1 MQKKWHEDSYLNDMR
16 KEMDPLADDAVRALF
31 RDDLMKGFITL
42 FKEPLMPGGKP
53 RAGLP
58 PEVEHYL
65 VEQAKPPTAW
75 EVRQD
80 LLDLGDGIQSSH
92 GLLTLSIL
100 ACASLPECYVDWRGM
115 PVLMLTQQLSR
126 DDAIERRVIETC
138 LYLNYVLSKD
148 GFRTGGKALEATRKV
163 RLMHAAARYLIL
175 ADEQEVSAE
184 LPPAAAA
191 RFNGFEK
198 GYWEAEGMPINQED
212 LAYTLQTFSWVGVR
226 GLRTLGLGL
235 NPREEEAIIHCWRV
249 AGHHMGIR
257 DELLPATV
265 EDSRLAFDQMK
276 GRLAY
281 FDEGNERGKR
291 GRQDGVQL
299 TNALMNWTKD
309 EFLPSVMGML
319 DEKVGKHRH
328 ILTQE
333 KLEPLPKQLM
343 LHLVG
348 AETAGMLGV
357 KRSDYDEAQWSR
369 AKRWLFVVMSIARIR
384 EWGLD
389 RIPGFRMLSN
399 AAFDFITGMRWD
411 GIIQQRGWIPFTR
424 DIGAHWSGDKAPER
438 GAPPNPAGA
447 QPSA

>member
-1 MQKKWHEDSYLNDMR
+1 MKNEWHEDRFLDDMR
-16 KEMDPLADDAVRALF
+16 REMDPLADDAVRALF
-31 RDDLMKGFITL
+31 KDNLMAGFITL
-42 FKEPLMPGGKP
+42 FKEPLMVDGKP

-65 VEQAKPPTAW
+65 VEQAKPPTTW

-115 PVLMLTQQLSR
+115 PVLSLTQQLSR

-138 LYLNYVLSKD
+138 LYLNHVLSSH
-148 GFRTGGKALEATRKV
+148 GFKQGGKALDATRKV

-175 ADEQEVSAE
+175 ADEDEVREE

-191 RFNGFEK
+191 RFNGFDK
-198 GYWEAEGMPINQED
+198 DYWAQAGMPINQED
-212 LAYTLQTFSWVGVR
+212 MAYTLQTFSWVGVR

-235 NPREEEAIIHCWRV
+235 NAREEEAIIHCWRV

-257 DELLPATV
+257 DDLVPATV
-265 EDSRLAFDQMK
+265 EESKLAFDQMK
-276 GRLAY
+276 RRLAY
-281 FDEGNERGKR
+281 FEEGNELGKK
-291 GRQDGVQL
+291 GREDGIAL
-299 TNALMNWTKD
+299 TNALMDWTKN

-319 DEKVGKHRH
+319 DKKVGKHRH

-343 LHLVG
+343 LYLVG
-348 AETAGMLGV
+348 AETAGMLGIHA
-357 KRSDYDEAQWSR
+357 SDFSAAQVSR
-369 AKRWLFVVMSIARIR
+369 AKRWLFVVMTIARIR

-389 RIPGFRMLSN
+389 RIPGFRMVSN
-399 AAFDFITGMRWD
+399 FAFDQFTGMRWS
-411 GIIQQRGWIPFTR
+411 GIIQSKGWVPFTR
-424 DIGAHWSGDKAPER
+424 DIGDHWSGDER
-438 GAPPNPAGA
+438 GAQGGPSPA
-447 QPSA
+447 